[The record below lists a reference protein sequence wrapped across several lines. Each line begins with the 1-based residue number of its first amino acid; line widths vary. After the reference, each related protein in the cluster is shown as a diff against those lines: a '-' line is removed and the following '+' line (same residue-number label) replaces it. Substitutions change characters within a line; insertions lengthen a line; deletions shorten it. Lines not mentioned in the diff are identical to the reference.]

1 MKFQRYVLLNSV
13 ISNVVA
19 FIVVIGM
26 ASSGISYI
34 FLHFSEDS
42 FASRRK
48 KIVLWHLAQS
58 FSIKGQTKVY
68 ELITDIE

>member
-13 ISNVVA
+13 IPNVVA

-34 FLHFSEDS
+34 FSIFPKIVSLPAE
-42 FASRRK
+42 K
-48 KIVLWHLAQS
+48 KIVLRHLAQS